1 MVDYL
6 PQVDCSG
13 KLDRKYYGVIIPRI
27 GSKMAYQQFWLPTC
41 KLNLIK
47 LQKLRRLRA
56 GEGGDGGCISSLGKR
71 RVRVYTEMTDRQKKI

>member
-1 MVDYL
+1 M

-13 KLDRKYYGVIIPRI
+13 TLDLKTYGVIIPRV
-27 GSKMAYQQFWLPTC
+27 GYKMAYQQFWLPTL
-41 KLNLIK
+41 KLNLIQ

-71 RVRVYTEMTDRQKKI
+71 RVRVYTEMTDRQKKF